1 MHKHIF
7 IFISLF
13 ILCLSFDYIPMEKDS
28 KYGDDICGYYDKN
41 GDYAVKPC
49 DSGKYCVVPTGSASS
64 SLAVC
69 QDVPSIQ
76 TGLSSLD
83 EDCSSDFD
91 CEYNLKCRGKKCKLS
106 YDCTNSNQ
114 FPYKNSNHGGYY
126 CAEKAPEGYCQY
138 REYTNTGSNTYHSSP
153 PTKFHICGVY
163 TYHPDANNIYSL
175 KDIKYAY
182 IGSVDDG
189 EYVSDKVL
197 CKSGFALYYYPDGY
211 LEDPFTGTSGS
222 STNTMK
228 KRCVTP
234 IAIDHND
241 KLSSSCVIYYKEK
254 DDDTEI
260 KKYNVDEL
268 KDHFSTT
275 PISPSDTSDFDN
287 IKNELCKYDDF
298 TIKIQLQKFK
308 EYNDKITEEQREK
321 CGDLR
326 SDSKNLRYVCDN
338 KELIKLWYFYEHPN
352 DYIAFNG
359 REKLLVVLNHLI
371 QREFPLYQ
379 FSHIL
384 NINYLIILL
393 FLLCF

>member
-1 MHKHIF
+1 MLKHIF
-7 IFISLF
+7 ISISLF
-13 ILCLSFDYIPMEKDS
+13 ISCLQIDYVPMEKDS

-49 DSGKYCVVPTGSASS
+49 DKGKYCVLPSGSPSS
-64 SLAVC
+64 SLAIC
-69 QDVPSIQ
+69 QDVPTIQ

-91 CEYNLKCRGKKCKLS
+91 CEYDLKCRGKKCKILN
-106 YDCTNSNQ
+106 DCTLSNE
-114 FPYKNSNHGGYY
+114 FPYKSGNSQGYN
-126 CAEKAPEGYCQY
+126 CDVKAPEGYCEY
-138 REYTNTGSNTYHSSP
+138 TEYTNTGTKISHSSP
-153 PTKFHICGVY
+153 PNKYHICGVY
-163 TYHPDANNIYSL
+163 TYHPDTNNIYSQ

-182 IGSVDDG
+182 IGSVDNG
-189 EYVSDKVL
+189 EYVKDKVL
-197 CKSGFALYYYPDGY
+197 CKSGFTLYYYPNGD
-211 LEDPFTGTSGS
+211 LADPYTGTGV
-222 STNTMK
+222 STNSMK

-241 KLSSSCVIYYKEK
+241 KLSDSCVIYYKEK

-268 KDHFSTT
+268 KYHFSTINPN
-275 PISPSDTSDFDN
+275 PIPNSQYDTV
-287 IKNELCKYDDF
+287 KNELCQYNDF
-298 TIKIQLQKFK
+298 TIKIKLQKFK
-308 EYNDKITEEQREK
+308 EYNDKITEEEREK

-326 SDSKNLRYVCDN
+326 SGYKNLRYVCDN

-352 DYIAFNG
+352 DYIVYNG

-371 QREFPLYQ
+371 QTEFPLYQ
-379 FSHIL
+379 FSHL
-384 NINYLIILL
+384 LKINYLIILL